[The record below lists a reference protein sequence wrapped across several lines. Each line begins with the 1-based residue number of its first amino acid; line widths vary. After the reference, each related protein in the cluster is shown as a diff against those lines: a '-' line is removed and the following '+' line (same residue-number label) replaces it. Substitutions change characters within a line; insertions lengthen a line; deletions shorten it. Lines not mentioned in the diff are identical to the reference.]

1 MAIDAFLKIDDI
13 KGDSIDDKHPN
24 EIEVLSWSWG
34 CSQLGST
41 HSGTGGGSGK
51 VSIQDLSITK
61 KVDAATNML
70 IKHCCKG
77 EHFKTGVLSLRKAG
91 GKGGPV
97 EYLVIKL
104 EEIIVSSY
112 STGGSGEGGEVV
124 HENVSLNFAKF
135 QIDYK
140 GQGADGAAKAVVTAK
155 WNIPKNCE

>member
-1 MAIDAFLKIDDI
+1 
-13 KGDSIDDKHPN
+13 
-24 EIEVLSWSWG
+24 
-34 CSQLGST
+34 
-41 HSGTGGGSGK
+41 
-51 VSIQDLSITK
+51 
-61 KVDAATNML
+61 ML